1 MLYMLKEAG
10 KKKKKKSDGPVQHKS
25 EFKRTNQFLSKC
37 IWAEGKSN
45 MMHPACIAVRQTE
58 DTVVWLFGRS
68 FTLPVQSRAAP
79 SEIR

>member
-1 MLYMLKEAG
+1 MLYMLKEAE
-10 KKKKKKSDGPVQHKS
+10 KKSDGPVQHKS
-25 EFKRTNQFLSKC
+25 EFKRTNQSLSKC

>member
-1 MLYMLKEAG
+1 MLYMLKEAE
-10 KKKKKKSDGPVQHKS
+10 KKNQMAQFSIKVNL
-25 EFKRTNQFLSKC
+25 KRTNQFLSKC

>member
-1 MLYMLKEAG
+1 MLYMLKEAE
-10 KKKKKKSDGPVQHKS
+10 KKKKKSDGPVQHKS
-25 EFKRTNQFLSKC
+25 EFKRTNQSLSKC